1 MKHLTLLLAAALLVF
16 NLTACGCS
24 AKDSGSTTTGQE
36 TTGTTEDSTSPNTG
50 TSNGES
56 GAGTGS
62 SSGSGSTSGSN
73 SGGSQNGS
81 SGGSGEA
88 GSNTGGTANSD
99 GTGSLL
105 EDAGDA
111 LKDGANDVKDALD
124 GSSKAGGVSFRQ
136 MVRNA
141 RVHDT
146 DGDLTDGENSRSDG
160 KLF

>member
-1 MKHLTLLLAAALLVF
+1 MMKHLTLLLTAALLVF

-36 TTGTTEDSTSPNTG
+36 TTGTTEDSASPNTG
-50 TSNGES
+50 TSNGEA

-62 SSGSGSTSGSN
+62 T

-81 SGGSGEA
+81 SGASGEA

-146 DGDLTDGENSRSDG
+146 DGILTDGENDANRR
-160 KLF
+160 

>member
-1 MKHLTLLLAAALLVF
+1 MKHLTLLLTAALLVF

-50 TSNGES
+50 TSNGEA

-62 SSGSGSTSGSN
+62 TSGST
-73 SGGSQNGS
+73 SGGSQNGA

-99 GTGSLL
+99 STGSLL

>member
-1 MKHLTLLLAAALLVF
+1 MKHLTLFLTAALLVF

-36 TTGTTEDSTSPNTG
+36 TTGTTEDSASPNTG
-50 TSNGES
+50 TSNGEA

-62 SSGSGSTSGSN
+62 TSGST
-73 SGGSQNGS
+73 SGGSQNGA

-88 GSNTGGTANSD
+88 GSNTGGTAYSG

>member
-1 MKHLTLLLAAALLVF
+1 MKHLTLLLTAALLVF

-62 SSGSGSTSGSN
+62 TSGSN

-81 SGGSGEA
+81 SSASGEA